1 MNNYFTLDESGQF
14 AYYQIPKQLFT
25 EEKYSGVSAEAKL
38 LYGILL
44 DRMHLSIKNRWE
56 DEQGR
61 VYVFLTVNDVK
72 ELLHYGHEKIGR
84 LFCELEKVGLV
95 ERKKQ
100 GQGKA
105 PIIYPKKIISCI
117 GKSDSKTSENQ
128 TSENQTS
135 ENQISRPLKNGFPD
149 ICFSD
154 ANNTEENNTEII
166 NNILS
171 DGDGGAQAQEEQIK
185 AQIEYD
191 VLVERVD
198 KKSLDG
204 IVMLIADAVSGTSP
218 TVTVGGQKFSR
229 EAVRSRLSKLE
240 CEHIEY
246 VLEAFSKQST
256 KIRSVKAYLLTL
268 LYNAPAVMEHYY
280 QSAVN
285 HDVFAAAT
293 Q

>member
-72 ELLHYGHEKIGR
+72 ELLHYSREKIVR
-84 LFCELEKVGLV
+84 LFRELEAADLI
-95 ERKKQ
+95 ERNRR
-100 GQGKA
+100 GQGRA
-105 PIIYPKKIISCI
+105 SVIYPKKV
-117 GKSDSKTSENQ
+117 GFDGVNPNFKKSENR
-128 TSENQTS
+128 TSR
-135 ENQISRPLKNGFPD
+135 SRETELLEVGF
-149 ICFSD
+149 SVV
-154 ANNTEENNTEII
+154 NNNKENNTEII